1 VASPRVDSHTLLNLH
16 GLLALHGGV
25 RTLFDIAAIGVFGGF
40 FVVPLNALVQ
50 QRSRPQALARVIGA
64 NSILNALFMVAAAL
78 LGAVGLAKG
87 LSVLQLILLAA
98 VLNAVVALY
107 IYTLVPE
114 FLLRF
119 VCWLLVHTLYR
130 MQKRGAHFPET
141 GAALLVCN
149 HVSFVDALV
158 ISAACRRPIRFIMDE
173 AIFRAPIIRTL
184 ASGMKAIPIASAKDD
199 ATILE
204 RAFEMTAAALREGEL
219 VCIFP
224 EGRLTRDGE
233 IAAFRPGLTRIVTE
247 TPVPVIPMAIIG
259 LWGSMFSRRTPAI
272 WQRLPRK
279 LWHRVVVNVGE
290 PVAPDEAEPK
300 ELRER
305 VCALY
310 DAAISA

>member
-1 VASPRVDSHTLLNLH
+1 
-16 GLLALHGGV
+16 
-25 RTLFDIAAIGVFGGF
+25 
-40 FVVPLNALVQ
+40 
-50 QRSRPQALARVIGA
+50 
-64 NSILNALFMVAAAL
+64 
-78 LGAVGLAKG
+78 

-98 VLNAVVALY
+98 LLNAVVAIY
-107 IYTLVPE
+107 IYSLVPE

-119 VCWLLVHTLYR
+119 VCWMLVHTLYR

-141 GAALLVCN
+141 GPALLVCN

-173 AIFRAPIIRTL
+173 AIFRAPIIRNL

-199 ATILE
+199 VTILE
-204 RAFEMTAAALREGEL
+204 RAFELIAAALRDGEL

-233 IAAFRPGLTRIVTE
+233 IAAFRPGLTRILTE
-247 TPVPVIPMAIIG
+247 TPVPVIPMAIVG

-279 LWHRVVVNVGE
+279 LWHRVVVNVGAA
-290 PVAPDEAEPK
+290 VAPEKAVPE

-305 VCALY
+305 VAVLY
-310 DAAISA
+310 GAVS

>member
-1 VASPRVDSHTLLNLH
+1 
-16 GLLALHGGV
+16 
-25 RTLFDIAAIGVFGGF
+25 
-40 FVVPLNALVQ
+40 
-50 QRSRPQALARVIGA
+50 
-64 NSILNALFMVAAAL
+64 MVAAAL

-87 LSVLQLILLAA
+87 LTVLQLILVAA
-98 VLNAVVALY
+98 LLNAVVAIY

-130 MQKRGAHFPET
+130 MKKCGAHFPES

-184 ASGMKAIPIASAKDD
+184 ASGMKAIPIPIASAKDD

-204 RAFEMTAAALREGEL
+204 RAFELTAEALRDGEL

-233 IAAFRPGLTRIVTE
+233 IAAFRAGLTRIVTE
-247 TPVPVIPMAIIG
+247 TPVPVIPMAIAG
-259 LWGSMFSRRTPAI
+259 LWGSMFSRRTPKI
-272 WQRLPRK
+272 YQRLPRK
-279 LWHRVVVNVGE
+279 LWHRVIVNVGE
-290 PVAPDEAEPK
+290 HVAPEHAVPE

-310 DAAISA
+310 DAASSPQRSSEPVSPAIRPLG